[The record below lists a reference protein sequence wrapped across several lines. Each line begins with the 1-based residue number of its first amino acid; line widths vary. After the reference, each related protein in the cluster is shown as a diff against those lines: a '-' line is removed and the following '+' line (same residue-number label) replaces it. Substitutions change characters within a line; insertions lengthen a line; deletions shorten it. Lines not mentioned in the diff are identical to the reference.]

1 VRRYRVAL
9 SILLAA
15 VAVTAAPSAA
25 AAPSQVPIT
34 ITVEK
39 AGNGSGTVTSSP
51 AAIDCGAVCAASFPQ
66 GVLVRLTARPDLGSV
81 FAGWNG
87 GGCTGVG
94 SCIVGTAASQT
105 VVATFS
111 AAGYALT
118 VEVGGNGRV
127 TTSPAGVACPQTCRY
142 TFATGTQVRLT
153 PDPAAGA
160 EFIGWGGAC
169 SGTGGCVV
177 AMTRAQTVT
186 ATFTATSV
194 RAAVVSTR
202 FRQNGRDGARRV
214 LVVRVATEEPLTRIV
229 ARIRRGGATL
239 ASATSS
245 DLDRG
250 RSTVRVPVPDDAA
263 PGAARLRVTFTGA
276 AGAQESEVLAVRI
289 PPRR

>member
-9 SILLAA
+9 VILLAA
-15 VAVTAAPSAA
+15 VGVTVAPSAQ

-39 AGNGSGTVTSSP
+39 AGNGGGTVTSSP

-94 SCIVGTAASQT
+94 ACLVGTVASQT

-127 TTSPAGVACPQTCRY
+127 TTSPAGISCPQTCGY
-142 TFATGTQVRLT
+142 TFATGAQVRLT
-153 PDPAAGA
+153 PSPAAGA
-160 EFIGWGGAC
+160 EFVGWSGAC

-177 AMTRAQTVT
+177 GMTRPQAVT

-202 FRQNGRDGARRV
+202 LRQNGRAGSRRV
-214 LVVRVATEEPLTRIV
+214 LVVRIVAEEPLARVV
-229 ARIRRGGATL
+229 ARVRRGGATL
-239 ASATSS
+239 ATATAR

-250 RSTVRVPVPDDAA
+250 RSSVRVPVPDGA
-263 PGAARLRVTFTGA
+263 PPGPARLRVTFTGA
-276 AGAQESEVLAVRI
+276 AEAQESELLAVRI
-289 PPRR
+289 PPLG